1 MFDIGGWEFLL
12 IAILGIIIIGPKELP
27 GAIRAVSGFVRKA
40 REMAREFQSGL
51 EEVAREAELDK
62 VSETVKTAADP
73 AGRVRREIMDSVDPD
88 GDIKEAMNFDADWT
102 DDDLVDYDAPE
113 FADEN
118 KIASPDQQ
126 KAPPKTPDTQG
137 GQTSE
142 DKNAPEK
149 PA

>member
-27 GAIRAVSGFVRKA
+27 GAIRAVSSFVRKA

-51 EEVAREAELDK
+51 EEVARDAELDK

-73 AGRVRREIMDSVDPD
+73 VGRVRREIMESVDPD
-88 GDIKEAMNFDADWT
+88 GDIKEAMDFDTGWT
-102 DDDLVDYDAPE
+102 DDDLVDYDDPE
-113 FADEN
+113 FAEEN
-118 KIASPDQQ
+118 KIAAPDRTR
-126 KAPPKTPDTQG
+126 P
-137 GQTSE
+137 GQTE
-142 DKNAPEK
+142 PETDAEATADDKAVPEK

>member
-27 GAIRAVSGFVRKA
+27 GAIQAVSGFVRKA

-51 EEVAREAELDK
+51 EEVARDAELDK

-73 AGRVRREIMDSVDPD
+73 VGRVRQEIMESVDPD
-88 GDIKEAMNFDADWT
+88 GDIKEAMDFDTGWT
-102 DDDLVDYDAPE
+102 DDDLVDYDDPE
-113 FADEN
+113 FAEEN
-118 KIASPDQQ
+118 KIAATDRTMP
-126 KAPPKTPDTQG
+126 
-137 GQTSE
+137 GQTE
-142 DKNAPEK
+142 PETDTETTADDKAVPEK

>member
-12 IAILGIIIIGPKELP
+12 IAILGIIIIGPKDLP

-51 EEVAREAELDK
+51 EEVARDAELDK

-73 AGRVRREIMDSVDPD
+73 VGRVRREIMESVDPD
-88 GDIKEAMNFDADWT
+88 GDIKEAMDFDTGWT
-102 DDDLVDYDAPE
+102 DDDLVDYDDPE
-113 FADEN
+113 FAEEN
-118 KIASPDQQ
+118 KIAAPDR
-126 KAPPKTPDTQG
+126 AWP
-137 GQTSE
+137 GQTE
-142 DKNAPEK
+142 PETDAETTADDKAVPEK